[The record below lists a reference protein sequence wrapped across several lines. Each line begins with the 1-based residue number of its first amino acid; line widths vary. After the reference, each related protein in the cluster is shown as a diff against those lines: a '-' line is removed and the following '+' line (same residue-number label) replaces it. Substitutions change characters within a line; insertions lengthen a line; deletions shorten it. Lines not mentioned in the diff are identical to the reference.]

1 MRLSPAVRADGDF
14 AEAEKLVPKLGLKN
28 AKSLLYAIHKQQYLE
43 WINGGEHYRSQVQG
57 AGHGGSSTLA
67 SVLTMPPRLGRGSV
81 RTAVSTGAHM
91 PHAPPETAGEHADDP
106 RRVSGPVLPADLPLR
121 AGGALVQ
128 ELGGRDGGGG
138 GGGGGGG
145 AWGRHPRSAPPPKWA
160 WSAGID
166 ENNGSSHSPPR
177 PAGRAH
183 REKLLEDFSA
193 LAESETVE
201 TVGACATEGT
211 PSHAGPTS
219 CRAAGAVG

>member
-128 ELGGRDGGGG
+128 ELGGRDGVTVRRRAERGWGGVG
-138 GGGGGGG
+138 WAGG
-145 AWGRHPRSAPPPKWA
+145 ATLVVRLRRNGRGAPE
-160 WSAGID
+160 STRITV
-166 ENNGSSHSPPR
+166 R
-177 PAGRAH
+177 PILLLGQRAVH
-183 REKLLEDFSA
+183 TGKSCWRTLA
-193 LAESETVE
+193 L
-201 TVGACATEGT
+201 
-211 PSHAGPTS
+211 
-219 CRAAGAVG
+219 